1 MEETKKCKC
10 CGRELPLSEFS
21 RNWWGVLSTCKDC
34 VAKKRKEG
42 KENKKALR
50 NFDEEIA
57 KAKKARLSD
66 FTPRE
71 LMLRLKELGYIG
83 YIDVPQMTYK
93 RVDLSSDFWLWTT
106 SIRLQGSQAWRTEIS
121 PGGRTSLTR
130 KSIRLA
136 STVSRSRI
144 VQAYSGSVP
153 PLTNSQQLCEVLT
166 KAIPSRITTHITLNG
181 YTPIQGR
188 KCHKN
193 SDFFIRSPQRSPSVV
208 KRIAYRRRETSGFH
222 WQLR

>member
-21 RNWWGVLSTCKDC
+21 RNGWGVLSTCKDC
-34 VAKKRKEG
+34 VAKKK
-42 KENKKALR
+42 KENREEKKALR

-130 KSIRLA
+130 KSTRSA
-136 STVSRSRI
+136 FTVSRSHI

-153 PLTNSQQLCEVLT
+153 L
-166 KAIPSRITTHITLNG
+166 
-181 YTPIQGR
+181 
-188 KCHKN
+188 
-193 SDFFIRSPQRSPSVV
+193 
-208 KRIAYRRRETSGFH
+208 
-222 WQLR
+222 